1 MPSARIERAGV
12 SLDGVDPTI
21 AFPNAAKPYIDGWID
36 DATDA
41 LIPPLTAVNCLINP
55 AVVLIGGRLPDEIL
69 DRLAEASNRKLRAM
83 APNLPALAPMARAT
97 LSRDAP
103 AVGAAILPFLDRILP
118 SDSILIKS

>member
-1 MPSARIERAGV
+1 
-12 SLDGVDPTI
+12 
-21 AFPNAAKPYIDGWID
+21 
-36 DATDA
+36 
-41 LIPPLTAVNCLINP
+41 

-83 APNLPALAPMARAT
+83 APNIPALAPMARAT

-118 SDSILIKS
+118 SDSILIKSKAAII